1 MRRLAVVATVLVGM
15 LSLSGCTAA
24 SGSSDSD
31 GSVSGGSGSSG
42 SDSGGL
48 GSSGPDSGA
57 PLPVEEAGG
66 IGNDPIKDSA
76 DDRAVITEGYL
87 TLTVDSPLDAVDDAA
102 RIVERAGGRVDSR
115 TESPENGDRPS
126 SASLTVRI
134 PSDKL
139 TATLDDIEE
148 LGRTEDK
155 TITSTDVTAQTRDLT
170 ARITALRA
178 SVDRLLALLSSATAT
193 ADLVEIETA
202 LSSRQAEL
210 ESLEA
215 TQRALGDQIDLST
228 VQIIF
233 GTEAVAPVDRPDDFL
248 AGIVFGWNALIAFFG
263 TVAIAAGV
271 VLPWLILPVILLVVV
286 LETFRRWSRKHAAAK
301 SATMEE

>member
-1 MRRLAVVATVLVGM
+1 MRRLSVAATLLVG
-15 LSLSGCTAA
+15 LLTLSGCTAT

-42 SDSGGL
+42 V
-48 GSSGPDSGA
+48 DSGA
-57 PLPVEEAGG
+57 PDAEGPIPVEQAGG
-66 IGNDPIKDSA
+66 IGDGADPIKESA
-76 DDRAVITEGYL
+76 DGRSVITEGYL

-115 TESPENGDRPS
+115 SESPENGDRPS

-134 PSDKL
+134 PSEKL

-155 TITSTDVTAQTRDLT
+155 TITATDVTAQTRDLT

-215 TQRALGDQIDLST
+215 SQRALGDQISLST
-228 VQIIF
+228 VQILF
-233 GTEAVAPVDRPDDFL
+233 GTEDVAPVDRPDDFL
-248 AGIVFGWNALIAFFG
+248 AGIVFGFNALIAFFG

-271 VLPWLILPVILLVVV
+271 ALPWLVIPIILILIG
-286 LETFRRWSRKHAAAK
+286 LEIFRRKSRNRAATK
-301 SATMEE
+301 SGTMEE